1 MEMNITEKAAY
12 LKGLCEGMKL
22 DEGKNEGKLLKAIV
36 DLLGD
41 VAQEIAD
48 LNENALDLA
57 EEIDQISDDLAD
69 VEDFLEEVDDEDE
82 DEDEC
87 CCCDCDEDVDEEPVF
102 YEVTCPKCGAEI
114 SLDEEI
120 LNYDSFK
127 CPKCGEKLEFEFDE
141 DDGEDGEC
149 CCAGDDRDEKCCCE
163 KDKE

>member
-22 DEGKNEGKLLKAIV
+22 DDSTNEGKLLRAIV

-41 VAQEIAD
+41 VAREIED
-48 LNENALDLA
+48 LNENAMDLA

-69 VEDFLEEVDDEDE
+69 VEDFLEEADDEDE
-82 DEDEC
+82 DDDC
-87 CCCDCDEDVDEEPVF
+87 SCCCDEDEDDGDDGEPVF

-127 CPKCGEKLEFEFDE
+127 CPKCGETLEFEFDE
-141 DDGEDGEC
+141 DDGSDDEC
-149 CCAGDDRDEKCCCE
+149 CCCGKDDQEQE
-163 KDKE
+163 

>member
-1 MEMNITEKAAY
+1 MDMNISEKAAY

-22 DEGKNEGKLLKAIV
+22 DESTNEGKLLRAIV

-41 VAQEIAD
+41 MAREIED
-48 LNENALDLA
+48 LNENAMDLA

-82 DEDEC
+82 DDEC
-87 CCCDCDEDVDEEPVF
+87 CCCEDDDEEPVF
-102 YEVTCPKCGAEI
+102 YEVTCPKCGTEI

-127 CPKCGEKLEFEFDE
+127 CPKCGETLEFEFDE
-141 DDGEDGEC
+141 DDSDDGEC
-149 CCAGDDRDEKCCCE
+149 CCCGKDE
-163 KDKE
+163 DKE

>member
-22 DEGKNEGKLLKAIV
+22 DDSTNEGKLLRAIV

-41 VAQEIAD
+41 VAREIED
-48 LNENALDLA
+48 LNENAMDLA

-69 VEDFLEEVDDEDE
+69 VEDFLEEADDEDE
-82 DEDEC
+82 DDDDDCSC
-87 CCCDCDEDVDEEPVF
+87 CCCNEDEDDGDDGEPVF

-127 CPKCGEKLEFEFDE
+127 CPKCGETLEFEFDE
-141 DDGEDGEC
+141 DDGSDDEC
-149 CCAGDDRDEKCCCE
+149 CCCGKDDQDQE
-163 KDKE
+163 

>member
-41 VAQEIAD
+41 MAQEIAD

-87 CCCDCDEDVDEEPVF
+87 CCCDCDEDEDEEPVF
-102 YEVTCPKCGAEI
+102 YEVTCPKCGEVHQF
-114 SLDEEI
+114 SEKDLLEG
-120 LNYDSFK
+120 SK
-127 CPKCGEKLEFEFDE
+127 PCSKCGELLEFEFDE
-141 DDGEDGEC
+141 DDEMPF
-149 CCAGDDRDEKCCCE
+149 
-163 KDKE
+163 